1 MRSVAVLF
9 SLLLTVP
16 AAAQAP
22 APAAAAAAAEVYS
35 VTAGQSSLT
44 YHLIHKLHKVDG
56 VSKKVEGKAQLT
68 AAGQVKVMLR
78 APVESFDSG
87 DNNRDTHMKETVEA
101 ARFPT
106 VELKALGEGVTPP
119 QSYPATVKKTFKA
132 QVLFHGVTKSMDIP
146 VDITFESATRIKAAA
161 SFAISLDG
169 FNVERPSLLF
179 VKVND
184 DLKIDAAVTFTK

>member
-22 APAAAAAAAEVYS
+22 APAPAAAEIYS

-68 AAGQVKVMLR
+68 PGGQVKVMVR

-101 ARFPT
+101 ARHPT
-106 VELKALGEGVTPP
+106 VELKAVGEGVTPP
-119 QSYPATVKKTFKA
+119 ASYPATVKKTFKA
-132 QVLFHGVTKSMDIP
+132 QLLFHGVTKTMDIP
-146 VDITFESATRIKAAA
+146 VDITFESATRIKASS
-161 SFAISLDG
+161 SFSISLDG
-169 FNVERPSLLF
+169 FSVERPSLLF